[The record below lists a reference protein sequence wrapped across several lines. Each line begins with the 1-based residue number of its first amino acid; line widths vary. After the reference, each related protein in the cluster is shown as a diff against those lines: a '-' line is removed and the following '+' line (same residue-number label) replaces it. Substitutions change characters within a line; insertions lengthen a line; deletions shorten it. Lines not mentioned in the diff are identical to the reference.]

1 MDQPQAYAAAFSGD
15 LQSIPGDPH
24 RGGNH
29 GNAAG
34 AYTSDGAGDPAD
46 SSFKDKAFNLVPP
59 ATIAVV
65 MLVWAF
71 GPVDWIKS
79 PWSIVVA
86 GALTSAFIQGLEWV
100 RERHVGW
107 RINRREFATDLFYV
121 ILGNTAI
128 GWASAT
134 LAEAPLKAGKESLG
148 ITTEWAMH
156 MPFVLQVAMV
166 IVLIE
171 FGQYWMHR
179 LMHGNDFFW
188 STHAPHHH
196 ITQLNAMK
204 GFVGNPIELFLISLS
219 VVALFDL
226 PQAALF
232 CALNVTGVISGF
244 AHANVRADPPRWYAF
259 FLTTIRHHSLHHS
272 VGYEDTRCNYG
283 NSLILC
289 DRIFGTYREG
299 EASIVGQDER
309 RRLSIWEQTIFPAR
323 FLIEKFKDKKKAKSM
338 AATN

>member
-1 MDQPQAYAAAFSGD
+1 MDQRQAHAAAFSGD
-15 LQSIPGDPH
+15 GPSIPG
-24 RGGNH
+24 GKL
-29 GNAAG
+29 
-34 AYTSDGAGDPAD
+34 DGDT
-46 SSFKDKAFNLVPP
+46 FKDKAFNLVPP

-65 MLVWAF
+65 MLFWAF
-71 GPVDWIKS
+71 GPAAWIES

-86 GALTSAFIQGLEWV
+86 GGLTSAFLLGLEWV
-100 RERHVGW
+100 HERHAGW
-107 RINRREFATDLFYV
+107 RMNRREFATDLFYV

-128 GWASAT
+128 GWATVA
-134 LAEAPLKAGKESLG
+134 LAEDPLKAAKQSLG

-179 LMHGNDFFW
+179 LMHGNAFFW

-204 GFVGNPIELFLISLS
+204 GYVGNPIELFLISLS

-232 CALNVTGVISGF
+232 CAFNVMGVISGF
-244 AHANVRADPPRWYAF
+244 AHANVRADPPIWYSF
-259 FLTTIRHHSLHHS
+259 FFTTIRHHSLHHS

-289 DRIFGTYREG
+289 DRIFGTFRDG
-299 EASIVGQDER
+299 EAEIVGQDDR

-323 FLIEKFKDKKKAKSM
+323 PLIEKFNQKKQGRSAS
-338 AATN
+338 AAN

>member
-1 MDQPQAYAAAFSGD
+1 MDQRQAHPAAFSGD
-15 LQSIPGDPH
+15 VPSIPGGAL
-24 RGGNH
+24 GGE
-29 GNAAG
+29 
-34 AYTSDGAGDPAD
+34 T
-46 SSFKDKAFNLVPP
+46 FKDKAFNLVPP

-65 MLVWAF
+65 MLFWAF
-71 GPVDWIKS
+71 GPAAWIES

-86 GALTSAFIQGLEWV
+86 GALTSAFIQGMEWV
-100 RERHVGW
+100 HERHAGW
-107 RINRREFATDLFYV
+107 RIDRREFATDLFYV

-128 GWASAT
+128 GWATAT
-134 LAEAPLKAGKESLG
+134 LAEEPLKGVKQSLG
-148 ITTEWAMH
+148 LTTEWAMH
-156 MPFVLQVAMV
+156 LPFVLQVLLV

-179 LMHGNDFFW
+179 LMHGNSFFW

-204 GFVGNPIELFLISLS
+204 GYVGNPIELFLISLS

-226 PQAALF
+226 PQAAAF
-232 CALNVTGVISGF
+232 CAFNVMGVISGF
-244 AHANVRADPPRWYAF
+244 AHANVRSNPPIWYAF
-259 FLTTIRHHSLHHS
+259 FFTTIRHHSLHHS

-289 DRIFGTYREG
+289 DRIFGTFRDG
-299 EASIVGQDER
+299 ESEIVGQDDR

-323 FLIEKFKDKKKAKSM
+323 PLIEKFNQKKQGRSAS
-338 AATN
+338 AAN